1 MKLRTSLLSLVLI
14 LLVSFSITAQS
25 TWTPPEHGS
34 TRVGVVG
41 NIWHPVGVFVNHDFG
56 IVGVYA
62 TAKSNIERS
71 QVPVMNQFN
80 FTGGISFKIFT
91 NTSRSNASDIL
102 VGFSYNTDPDNPVYA
117 KDDYNYGVEVLLLF
131 PFTDRNFRLL
141 GGWSSNSVRWA
152 EGVTLGFGYQ
162 F

>member
-1 MKLRTSLLSLVLI
+1 MKLKTCLFSLVLV
-14 LLVSFSITAQS
+14 LTLSFSTFAQS

-34 TRVGVVG
+34 TRIGVVG

-56 IVGVYA
+56 FLGVYA
-62 TAKSNIERS
+62 TAKSNFERT
-71 QVPVMNQFN
+71 QVPAMNQFN
-80 FTGGISFKIFT
+80 FTGGVSFKIFT
-91 NTSRSNASDIL
+91 NTSKSNASDIL
-102 VGFSYNTDPDNPVYA
+102 VGVSYNTDPDNPAYQI
-117 KDDYNYGVEVLLLF
+117 DDYNWGAEVLLLF

-141 GGWSSNSVRWA
+141 AGWSSNSIRWA